1 MSIKSFHIVF
11 IILSIAIT
19 IWFGIWEWNQ
29 SVLFAI
35 ISFLAGA
42 GLVFYGIRVFKK
54 FKTIS

>member
-1 MSIKSFHIVF
+1 M
-11 IILSIAIT
+11 SIAIT

-29 SVLFAI
+29 SVLLAI